1 MWIGERCTGMDNVKT
16 FHYTQR
22 EDRSGSERLCWD
34 CRWPYIQ
41 ERVHPELREGGT
53 KRTTRTKRRSRLPTK
68 QD

>member
-1 MWIGERCTGMDNVKT
+1 MDNVKT

-41 ERVHPELREGGT
+41 ERVHPELREGGDET
-53 KRTTRTKRRSRLPTK
+53 DDADQEAEPPSDQTGLSDYL
-68 QD
+68 